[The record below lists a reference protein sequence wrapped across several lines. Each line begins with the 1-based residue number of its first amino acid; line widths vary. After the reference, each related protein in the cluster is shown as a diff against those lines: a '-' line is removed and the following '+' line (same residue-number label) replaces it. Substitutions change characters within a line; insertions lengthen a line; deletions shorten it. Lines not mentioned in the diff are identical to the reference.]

1 MKQLIKQILK
11 EESLKHNLKQQ
22 IKDYGWRDTAEM
34 VNGSKELA
42 KLAFDNDPMEFL
54 HMFDD
59 MDVVQSESDINWTL
73 FKYEKRNNLMVHNKK
88 NKYVYIDYSDIWLFL
103 KEGFGLKHSDIQAF
117 TTRWV
122 DESYNL
128 KGVTTDSSFKIFI
141 IEVDESYNLKG
152 VTTKRGISRDA
163 IMVDEAYNLRK
174 K

>member
-1 MKQLIKQILK
+1 MKELIRNILK

-34 VNGSKELA
+34 VNGSEELA

-59 MDVVQSESDINWTL
+59 MDVVQSESDINLTL
-73 FKYEKRNNLMVHNKK
+73 YRYEKGHNLMIYDRK

-103 KEGFGLKHSDIQAF
+103 EDGFGLNYSEIQAF

-128 KGVTTDSSFKIFI
+128 KGVTTPNRLFLSINRWMKHT
-141 IEVDESYNLKG
+141 N
-152 VTTKRGISRDA
+152 
-163 IMVDEAYNLRK
+163 
-174 K
+174 